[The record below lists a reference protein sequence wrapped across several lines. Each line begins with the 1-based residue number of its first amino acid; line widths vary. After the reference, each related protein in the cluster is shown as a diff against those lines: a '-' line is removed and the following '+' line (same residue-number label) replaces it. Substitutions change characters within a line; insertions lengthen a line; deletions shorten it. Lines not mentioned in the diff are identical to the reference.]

1 MKRIVLL
8 MTLAVM
14 MMSTA
19 GCNSCGRSRWSCWNW
34 FNRGDCCDQGCGS
47 GGGPWMGAAM
57 GSGSTTCTNCSG
69 HVSTSDGWVPAGS
82 SSNYSYGPEEIPN
95 PSSIGPQG
103 IGPPG

>member
-1 MKRIVLL
+1 MDLSV
-8 MTLAVM
+8 
-14 MMSTA
+14 SS
-19 GCNSCGRSRWSCWNW
+19 GCNSCRPRLFGNW

-95 PSSIGPQG
+95 PSMIGPQG
-103 IGPPG
+103 IGPQG